1 MRNQIRQHRASLKAE
16 RLSNRFSCVT
26 MGLSNFTATYHH
38 EPYPAINPSRPE
50 LSAQGKVVIVTGGGK
65 GIGKATALAFAKA
78 HAKAVVITGRT
89 KPTLEQTSSEI
100 EKLGSKSVFY
110 VADVTD
116 SKRMHDIFSAIKAQ
130 FGSIDIVISNA
141 AYLSDREDIHNAS
154 VDEWWTGFEVNV
166 KGGLNVTQAFL
177 QNTEPGA
184 TLINISTAIT
194 HMYFVPGL
202 SSYAASKL
210 ATVRLLED
218 THIEYPQFRIFNI
231 QPGVIQSDMNT
242 KSGIAPQDSG
252 TFFIVA
258 NVLVDLPAYFAV
270 WLSSPEADF
279 VRGRF
284 LWANWDVSELKNRA
298 QDITENK
305 LRTGLIGFE

>member
-1 MRNQIRQHRASLKAE
+1 MS
-16 RLSNRFSCVT
+16 
-26 MGLSNFTATYHH
+26 LSNFTATYHH
-38 EPYPAINPSRPE
+38 EPYPAINPSLPE

-78 HAKAVVITGRT
+78 HAKAIVITGRT
-89 KPTLEQTSSEI
+89 ETTLEQTSSEI
-100 EKLGSKSVFY
+100 EKLGPKSIFY

-116 SKRMHDIFSAIKAQ
+116 SKRTHEIFSSVKAR
-130 FGSIDIVISNA
+130 FGSIDVVISNA
-141 AYLSDREDIHNAS
+141 AYLSDLGDIRDAP

-166 KGGLNVTQAFL
+166 KGGFNVTQAFL
-177 QNTEPGA
+177 QNAEPGA

-218 THIEYPQFRIFNI
+218 THTEYPQFRIFNI

-252 TFFIVA
+252 TFFCVT
-258 NVLVDLPAYFAV
+258 NFVLVDLPAYFAV

-279 VRGRF
+279 VKGRF
-284 LWANWDVSELKNRA
+284 LWANWDVNELKNRA